1 MLRRTFGVLTLAAL
15 AACGGAKPLTE
26 TQRAAIADSVNA
38 VVQGILAD
46 VNQRSSASFKDY
58 SADPD
63 ARFVEN
69 GVLYPSLEA
78 LRSSDSAAKTLV
90 TALNVRATKTN
101 IVVLGPD
108 AAVATISTAFTATGT
123 NGREVSGDGVLTA
136 VVAKRGA
143 AWKVIASHESEK
155 DLAKIMAAF
164 LAPAAKKAGAKAPA
178 RKPAAKKS
186 TRRH

>member
-90 TALNVRATKTN
+90 TALNVRAT
-101 IVVLGPD
+101 
-108 AAVATISTAFTATGT
+108 
-123 NGREVSGDGVLTA
+123 R
-136 VVAKRGA
+136 
-143 AWKVIASHESEK
+143 SEEHTSE
-155 DLAKIMAAF
+155 LQSPVH
-164 LAPAAKKAGAKAPA
+164 LVCRLLLEKKNKED
-178 RKPAAKKS
+178 K
-186 TRRH
+186 